1 MRVTAEPGVEPGQ
14 LLMHH
19 GVLDDAVVKRCV
31 LLGRREFAV
40 EQEITCFKKGAVLGE
55 LFDRVTA
62 IPYYSLVEVDERDL
76 RLAACRRGEA
86 GVVGE
91 AACVL
96 IEGTDVDHVRA

>member
-1 MRVTAEPGVEPGQ
+1 MRVAAEPGVEPGQ

-40 EQEITCFKKGAVLGE
+40 EQEVTCFKKGAVLGE
-55 LFDRVTA
+55 LFDRITA
-62 IPYYSLVEVDERDL
+62 IEYDPLVEVDERDL
-76 RLAACRRGEA
+76 RLAACRGGEA

-96 IEGTDVDHVRA
+96 IKGTDVDHVRA